1 MNYRFYEKS
10 LRFNLN
16 FYYTYIM
23 KPFSLLIKPASAD
36 CNLRCEYCFYIN
48 HLENANLTPRMSNE
62 TLETMIK
69 TYMNTDQNKQYA
81 FGWQGG
87 EPTLMG
93 LDFFKKVVELQLKY
107 AQPGSSI
114 SNGIQTN
121 GTLITEEFAKF
132 FEEYKFLLGVS
143 LDGPKEIHDYYRKT
157 VGMTPTY
164 DLVIKGVENL
174 RKHKVEFNILSLV
187 NNLTV
192 KKAKEIYT
200 FHRNNQFLFQQY
212 IPCVEFDEKGQL
224 KPFSITGKE
233 WGLFLTELFN
243 EWIKQDVNKVSIR
256 LFDSIMEYL
265 VYGRYNVCY
274 MQDNCIQ
281 YFVVE
286 YDGGVYPCDFFV
298 QDNLLLGNV
307 NNNSW
312 EELVNSET
320 YHSFG
325 IQKSNW
331 NEECNLCPY
340 LSLCH
345 GDCQKFRYG
354 APNTA
359 KMLSNLCQGWKIFYT
374 RTLPRFKI
382 IADKFKKENNITE
395 PFLFKLPKFGRN
407 ELCPC
412 GSGKKFKSCCG
423 ILRIN

>member
-1 MNYRFYEKS
+1 
-10 LRFNLN
+10 
-16 FYYTYIM
+16 M

-36 CNLRCEYCFYIN
+36 CNLRCEYCFYID
-48 HLENANLTPRMSNE
+48 HLENGSISPRMTVE
-62 TLETMIK
+62 TLEIMIK
-69 TYMNTDQNKQYA
+69 NYMSTNQDGQYA

-93 LDFFKKVVELQLKY
+93 LEFFNKVVEFQLKY
-107 AQPGSSI
+107 APLGSSI
-114 SNGIQTN
+114 SNGLQTN
-121 GTLITEEFAKF
+121 ATLITEEFAKF
-132 FEEYKFLLGVS
+132 FAEYKFLLGVS
-143 LDGPKEIHDYYRKT
+143 LDGPKNFHDYYRKT

-164 DLVIKGVENL
+164 DSVLRGIENL
-174 RKHKVEFNILSLV
+174 RKHKVEFNVLSLV

-192 KKAKEIYT
+192 KNAKEIYT
-200 FHRNNQFLFQQY
+200 FHRDNQYLFQQY

-224 KPFSITGKE
+224 KPYSITGKE

-243 EWIKQDVNKVSIR
+243 EWIKQDINKVSIR

-274 MQDNCIQ
+274 MQDNCVQ

-312 EELVNSET
+312 EELVSSQT

-374 RTLPRFKI
+374 RTLPRLKI
-382 IADKFKKENNITE
+382 ITDKFKKENNITE
-395 PFLFKLPKFGRN
+395 PFSFKLPKFGRN

-423 ILRIN
+423 IIRIN